1 MPRNIASA
9 RYPNRSSASGQVS
22 DFTKDSEGVPN
33 WHDPCIGEADAKPPR
48 ATPQPAGQMPG
59 TPETGMNA
67 SNPAIASTP
76 PAAPS
81 ASPVAAPASSLP
93 SRRPGVLGALALL
106 LWLAAVCLGIV
117 APLVGL
123 HVDATVVVAVLVASG
138 IASLV
143 SLPTA
148 AGLLGRDA
156 ERPQRP
162 TDSPDRRP

>member
-1 MPRNIASA
+1 
-9 RYPNRSSASGQVS
+9 
-22 DFTKDSEGVPN
+22 
-33 WHDPCIGEADAKPPR
+33 
-48 ATPQPAGQMPG
+48 
-59 TPETGMNA
+59 MNA
-67 SNPAIASTP
+67 SNPAIASAP

-81 ASPVAAPASSLP
+81 ASPVAAAPSASLP

-117 APLVGL
+117 APLVGM
-123 HVDATVVVAVLVASG
+123 HVDATVVVVVLVASG

-156 ERPQRP
+156 ERSQRP